1 MNALGMRLLSVIMGV
16 FLLFMGID
24 KLGWFTDGGA
34 FLAGRLYE
42 WVETVP
48 AASRWFLQTLAIPGL
63 AVFSK
68 LVPLGE
74 LLSGT
79 ALIVGIRVRLA
90 ASVALLMVLTF
101 HFASGVMLRYD
112 YLING
117 YGPPV
122 IGGLLALVVDGQ
134 RLPFSVDAK
143 GSRARPRK

>member
-1 MNALGMRLLSVIMGV
+1 MNAIGLRVLSLILGV

-34 FLAGRLYE
+34 FLARRLGE
-42 WVETVP
+42 WAGAVP
-48 AASRWFLQTLAIPGL
+48 APSRWFLQTIAIPGV

-74 LLSGT
+74 LLTGA
-79 ALIVGIRVRLA
+79 ALFAGFRVRVA

-101 HFASGVMLRYD
+101 HVASGVIFRFD

-122 IGGLLALVVDGQ
+122 IGGLLALALGG
-134 RLPFSVDAK
+134 RGLPFSIAK
-143 GSRARPRK
+143 